1 MKSAESEL
9 LNITTV
15 EQILQLQ
22 GKQPGFLRN
31 QISLLEQHWPQY
43 MQSLEQELESCHFIE
58 AADVC
63 HRVKGHVGMLG
74 LRALH
79 GLAEEMEEYL
89 RAGQEIK
96 EIKDIKSRRLQLTVL
111 FQQSLKALEPWLA
124 K

>member
-1 MKSAESEL
+1 MTSGESEL

-31 QISLLEQHWPQY
+31 QIALLEQHWPQY
-43 MQSLEQELESCHFIE
+43 MQTLELELENHHFIE

-79 GLAEEMEEYL
+79 GLAEEMEDSL
-89 RAGQEIK
+89 RAAQK
-96 EIKDIKSRRLQLTVL
+96 DLKDIRPRGAQLNGL
-111 FQQSLKALEPWLA
+111 FQRSLKALEPWLT

>member
-1 MKSAESEL
+1 MTSAESEL

-43 MQSLEQELESCHFIE
+43 MQSLEQELENRHFIE

-79 GLAEEMEEYL
+79 SLAEEMEEYL
-89 RAGQEIK
+89 RAGQEEIK
-96 EIKDIKSRRLQLTVL
+96 EIKSRRVQLTVL